1 MVNPSEVKARS
12 DGAPFKRQPV
22 RTTSDSKCFATL
34 CFPHVLDFRTELWD
48 EIGYSE
54 TERLAFKPMLVT
66 EEGFTDELLQ
76 QHTQE
81 AENLSTKF
89 ETMKHILEVKCLV
102 KRRREH
108 DLARDEQLSKLPM
121 TTTYS

>member
-1 MVNPSEVKARS
+1 MHDLLLFFCSRAWL
-12 DGAPFKRQPV
+12 A
-22 RTTSDSKCFATL
+22 
-34 CFPHVLDFRTELWD
+34 TELWD

-81 AENLSTKF
+81 ADSLSTKF
-89 ETMKHILEVKCLV
+89 ETMKHILEVKWL
-102 KRRREH
+102 KR
-108 DLARDEQLSKLPM
+108 APPCV
-121 TTTYS
+121 

>member
-1 MVNPSEVKARS
+1 MR
-12 DGAPFKRQPV
+12 D
-22 RTTSDSKCFATL
+22 FAI
-34 CFPHVLDFRTELWD
+34 ELWD

-81 AENLSTKF
+81 ADKLTTKF
-89 ETMKHILEVKCLV
+89 ETMKHILEVK
-102 KRRREH
+102 R
-108 DLARDEQLSKLPM
+108 
-121 TTTYS
+121 